1 MVDQRNAEKHRSKI
15 NKLVQER
22 LAQDK
27 GQDEHTVRK
36 EVNKEQRAQRKS
48 KKNKETDQHL
58 DKIKQEI
65 KAKMGDADFKAVKK
79 ATSQAIAKYHSE
91 QKKGKNQSI
100 NKKCEQLM
108 STYLNAKW
116 RPNEKWFGKR
126 CQRAYD
132 ELHFLGAMMDINIA
146 KNPAPMEK
154 LFPEECKEY
163 FDLLAKRRFK
173 KEESKKEESKKE
185 GDEGDEADAPTKA
198 APTEG
203 ESDAPKKK
211 RSKPKSALNKKVQEI
226 LATNDGTKSDKEML
240 EKVIS
245 QVKEKEKNKV
255 LQNLRKKWRP
265 TDKLWF
271 DQECKAAYKTIVAKG
286 SENKLSLGEV
296 SGDYKKF
303 KIKFKTESKTYFKLL
318 SAKKEAYDKEDKE
331 KKAALL
337 NEWNLLNEH

>member
-1 MVDQRNAEKHRSKI
+1 MR
-15 NKLVQER
+15 
-22 LAQDK
+22 
-27 GQDEHTVRK
+27 
-36 EVNKEQRAQRKS
+36 EQRKK
-48 KKNKETDQHL
+48 KKNKETQAAM

-65 KAKMGDADFKAVKK
+65 KEKMGDADDKAVQK

-108 STYLNAKW
+108 VTYVNAKW
-116 RPNEKWFGKR
+116 KPNEKWFGKR

-132 ELHFLGAMMDINIA
+132 DLHFLGAMMDINIA

-154 LFPEECKEY
+154 LFPEECKAY
-163 FDLLAKRRFK
+163 FDLLASRRFK
-173 KEESKKEESKKE
+173 KEKESEKKEGDKKE
-185 GDEGDEADAPTKA
+185 GDEAVPPAK
-198 APTEG
+198 TEG
-203 ESDAPKKK
+203 ESEAPKKK
-211 RSKPKSALNKKVQEI
+211 RSKPKSALNKKIQEI
-226 LATNDGTKSDKEML
+226 LATNDGTKTEKEML

-245 QVKEKEKNKV
+245 QVREKEKNKV

-265 TDKLWF
+265 TDKPWF
-271 DQECKAAYKTIVAKG
+271 DQECKAAYKAIVAKG

-318 SAKKEAYDKEDKE
+318 ADKKEVFDKKDKE

-337 NEWNLLNEH
+337 TES